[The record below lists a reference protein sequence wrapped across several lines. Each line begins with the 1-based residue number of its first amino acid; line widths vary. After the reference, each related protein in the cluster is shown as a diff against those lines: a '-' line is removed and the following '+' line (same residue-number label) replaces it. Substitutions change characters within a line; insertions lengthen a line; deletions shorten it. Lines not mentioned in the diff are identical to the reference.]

1 MVDGFYYY
9 PPSYGSVVALA
20 WSMHLSGLF
29 TRQLFHPQY
38 NIHSSNT
45 LKSLFPRSLQP
56 YIAFPLL
63 PSSTTLSLS
72 FPAFLFSSVTLVLP
86 SSSFSS
92 PLTVLLCPLFP
103 FLPLLS
109 FLPPHLHVS
118 LYPLSTSHSP
128 CSSLL
133 SPPPFPLIWL
143 LRYFPLNP
151 LSDVGGC
158 SMLGI
163 DCTLEFVVKAQH
175 RPDNLSVFFSLSG
188 SGERL
193 KLPNRK

>member
-1 MVDGFYYY
+1 M
-9 PPSYGSVVALA
+9 ALLFPWLDPCISLDSLPDSCPIHNTTFIA
-20 WSMHLSGLF
+20 QIHLSHCFLDLSSHPLPFLF
-29 TRQLFHPQY
+29 
-38 NIHSSNT
+38 
-45 LKSLFPRSLQP
+45 
-56 YIAFPLL
+56 L

-72 FPAFLFSSVTLVLP
+72 FPAFLFSSVILVLP

-109 FLPPHLHVS
+109 FLPPNLHVS

-175 RPDNLSVFFSLSG
+175 RPDNLSLFFSLSG